1 MVNIFIFKKMILIM
15 INNSKMK
22 NKKQLAIKI
31 WLEIKYNKKLIMKM
45 TMKV

>member
-1 MVNIFIFKKMILIM
+1 M

-31 WLEIKYNKKLIMKM
+31 WLEIKYNKKLIKS
-45 TMKV
+45 

>member
-1 MVNIFIFKKMILIM
+1 MN
-15 INNSKMK
+15 NNSKMK

-31 WLEIKYNKKLIMKM
+31 WLEIKYNKKLITKK

>member
-1 MVNIFIFKKMILIM
+1 MVNIFIFKEMILIM

-31 WLEIKYNKKLIMKM
+31 WVEIKYNKKLIMKM

>member
-1 MVNIFIFKKMILIM
+1 M

-31 WLEIKYNKKLIMKM
+31 WLETKYNKKLITKM